1 LCVGNV
7 LCVAAAAAQD
17 LVEDV
22 AAGAECVR
30 GGGGWWCWHSSA
42 GCVRGGGEWWCWSV
56 SVNAS
61 GP

>member
-1 LCVGNV
+1 MCVGNV

-30 GGGGWWCWHSSA
+30 GGG
-42 GCVRGGGEWWCWSV
+42 EWWCWSV